1 MRTVKKNY
9 DKKRLQT
16 LHTQTEFVDTGTQ
29 LTIYKTNKVFIKKKL
44 CYIFSLLIP
53 FSILCVAQIHFNSL
67 VVTNP

>member
-29 LTIYKTNKVFIKKKL
+29 LTIYKTNKVFIKKKN
-44 CYIFSLLIP
+44 Y
-53 FSILCVAQIHFNSL
+53 
-67 VVTNP
+67 VTFFPC

>member
-29 LTIYKTNKVFIKKKL
+29 LTIYKTNKVFIKKKIMLHFFPANTIFYTL
-44 CYIFSLLIP
+44 CST
-53 FSILCVAQIHFNSL
+53 NSF
-67 VVTNP
+67 

>member
-29 LTIYKTNKVFIKKKL
+29 LTIYKTNKVFIKKN
-44 CYIFSLLIP
+44 Y
-53 FSILCVAQIHFNSL
+53 
-67 VVTNP
+67 VTFFPC